1 MPLAVA
7 GGIETVAILKIE
19 IINTGTELLLG
30 NVLNTH
36 QQWLCRRLFEV
47 GYRVERQVCVPD
59 TGAAIQGAIREALG
73 RADLV
78 ICTGGLGPTSDDLT
92 RDLVAQLLGR
102 KLLMDEQVREE
113 IRNFFAKRNR
123 PQPARTEVQA
133 LVPEGARVLP
143 NAVGTA
149 PGLAM
154 EIPPG
159 QFGERKGWLFMLP
172 GPPRELHP
180 MFLEHALPMIRSV
193 LPLETRLESRTLRT
207 SGIGESMVEERIAGA
222 LEGLLQRGLELGYC
236 ARTGEVDVRFVGALE
251 MVREAEQIVRKIL
264 GNYVFGID
272 DESIE
277 QVLVRLLTERKQ
289 TLAIAESCTGGLV
302 NHRITNVP
310 GASAVLLAGMVTYS
324 NEAKQKFLGVSAE
337 SLKEHGAVSE
347 VVAREMAQG
356 VRERVGADYGVSVTG
371 IAGPSGGSEEKPV
384 GTVFI
389 GLAGRERL
397 LAKKMFNPYDRETFK
412 HVTSQQAL
420 DLLRRFIMKD

>member
-1 MPLAVA
+1 
-7 GGIETVAILKIE
+7 LKFE

-36 QQWLCRRLFEV
+36 QQWLCQRLFEA

-59 TGAAIQGAIREALG
+59 TGEAIQAAIREALA
-73 RADLV
+73 RADVV

-92 RDLVAQLLGR
+92 RDLVAQMLGR
-102 KLLMDEQVREE
+102 KLLMDEQVRGE

-154 EIPPG
+154 EVSAG
-159 QFGERKGWLFMLP
+159 QFRSAKSWLFMLP

-180 MFLEHALPMIRSV
+180 MFLDYALPMIRSV
-193 LPLETRLESRTLRT
+193 MPLEERLACRVLRT

-222 LEGLLQRGLELGYC
+222 LEDLVGRGLELGYC
-236 ARTGEVDVRFVGALE
+236 ARTGEVDVRFVGAAE
-251 MVREAEQIVRKIL
+251 MVSEAEQIVRKIL
-264 GNYVFGID
+264 GSYVFGTD
-272 DESIE
+272 DQRIE
-277 QVLVRLLTERKQ
+277 QVVIHLLTDRKQ

-302 NHRITNVP
+302 DHRITNVP
-310 GASAVLLAGMVTYS
+310 GASAVLLAGLVTYS
-324 NEAKQKFLGVSAE
+324 NDAKQKFLGVSAA

-347 VVAREMAQG
+347 VVAKEMAGG
-356 VRERVGADYGVSVTG
+356 VREHVGADYGLAVTG
-371 IAGPSGGSEEKPV
+371 IAGPSGGTDEKPV

-389 GLAGRERL
+389 GLASAERL
-397 LAKKMFNPYDRETFK
+397 LVKKLFNPYDRETFK

-420 DLLRRFIMKD
+420 DLLRRFVLKE

>member
-1 MPLAVA
+1 MKV
-7 GGIETVAILKIE
+7 E

-36 QQWLCRRLFEV
+36 QQWLCRRLFEA

-59 TGAAIQGAIREALG
+59 TGDVIQQAVREALG

-102 KLLMDEQVREE
+102 KLVMDEQVRAE
-113 IRNFFAKRNR
+113 IRNFLAKRNR

-133 LVPEGARVLP
+133 LVPDGARVLP

-154 EIPPG
+154 EVAAG
-159 QFGERKGWLFMLP
+159 QFQDGKSWLFMLP

-180 MFLEHALPMIRSV
+180 MFMEHALPMIRSL
-193 LPLETRLESRTLRT
+193 LPLEQRLACRTLRT
-207 SGIGESMVEERIAGA
+207 SGIGESMVEERIAGP
-222 LEGLLQRGLELGYC
+222 LDELVRGGLELGYC
-236 ARTGEVDVRFVGALE
+236 ARTGEVDVRFVGSAR
-251 MVREAEQIVRKIL
+251 MVNQAEQIARKIL

-272 DESIE
+272 DERIE
-277 QVLVRLLTERKQ
+277 DVLVRLLTERKQ

-302 NHRITNVP
+302 SHRITNVP
-310 GASAVLLAGMVTYS
+310 GASAVLLAGLVTYS
-324 NEAKQKFLGVSAE
+324 NKAKQKFLAVKAE
-337 SLKEHGAVSE
+337 SLEEHGAVSE
-347 VVAREMAQG
+347 LVAREMAQG
-356 VRERVGADYGVSVTG
+356 VRQALEANFGLSVTG
-371 IAGPSGGSEEKPV
+371 IAGPSGGSPEKPV

-389 GLAGRERL
+389 GLAGEDRV
-397 LAKKMFNPYDRETFK
+397 LAKKMFNPFDRETFK

-420 DLLRRFIMKD
+420 DLLRLFVVKSV

>member
-1 MPLAVA
+1 MLRF
-7 GGIETVAILKIE
+7 E

-36 QQWLCRRLFEV
+36 QQWLCRRLLEV
-47 GYRVERQVCVPD
+47 GYRVDRQVCVPD
-59 TGAAIQGAIREALG
+59 TGEAIREAVREALG
-73 RADLV
+73 RADVV
-78 ICTGGLGPTSDDLT
+78 ICTGGLGPTSDDIT

-102 KLLMDEQVREE
+102 KLVMDEQVRAE
-113 IRNFFAKRNR
+113 IQKFFAKRNR

-154 EIPPG
+154 EVAGG
-159 QFGERKGWLFMLP
+159 QFRKGTSWLFMLP

-180 MFLEHALPMIRSV
+180 MFIEYALPMIRSV
-193 LPLETRLESRTLRT
+193 MPLDERLACRTLRT
-207 SGIGESMVEERIAGA
+207 SGIGELMVEEKIAGP
-222 LEGLLQRGLELGYC
+222 LDDLVRRGLELGYC
-236 ARTGEVDVRFVGALE
+236 ARTGEVDVRFVGAPA
-251 MVREAEQIVRKIL
+251 MVSEAEQIVRKIL

-272 DESIE
+272 DQRIE
-277 QVLVRLLTERKQ
+277 EVIVTMFTERKHK
-289 TLAIAESCTGGLV
+289 LAIAESCTGGLIS
-302 NHRITNVP
+302 HRITNVP

-324 NEAKQKFLGVSAE
+324 NEAKQKFLAVSAE

-347 VVAREMAQG
+347 MVAREMAQG
-356 VRERVGADYGVSVTG
+356 ARERTPADYGLSVTG
-371 IAGPSGGSEEKPV
+371 IAGPSGGSDEKPV

-389 GLAGRERL
+389 GLAGPDRL
-397 LAKKMFNPYDRETFK
+397 LAKKMYNPYDRETFK

-420 DLLRRFIMKD
+420 DLLRRFVLKDA